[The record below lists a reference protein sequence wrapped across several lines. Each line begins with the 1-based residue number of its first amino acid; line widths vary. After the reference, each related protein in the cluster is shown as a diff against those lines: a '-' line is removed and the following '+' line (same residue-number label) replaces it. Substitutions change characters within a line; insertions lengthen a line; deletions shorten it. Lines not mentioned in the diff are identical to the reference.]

1 LRTLPGVLALIVAAA
16 LLAAILLTSR
26 AGAHFLLSSVE
37 WAGGSTPVDQLA
49 SAQAI
54 ALLGGRT
61 ARVHFAARLQR
72 RTGLPLLISGKGTGD
87 APFAAESE
95 KMAQILRDEYRI
107 APRWVE
113 KESLDTA
120 GNALFSWCLVGPQGI
135 RRVAL
140 VTDPRHMLRARS
152 AFRAV
157 GFEVLPAPTE
167 NPDARP
173 ALAWRD
179 LLPTRRLQ
187 PQSVQALVE
196 WAGAAAML
204 WEGWFGRLSGAQ
216 NCASSSARIATKLH
230 IAVRN
235 SIQGPGRASR
245 WGNSSSAVRRRERSH
260 WRPSRQ
266 S

>member
-1 LRTLPGVLALIVAAA
+1 MRTVPGVLAATLVAA
-16 LLAAILLTSR
+16 LLVVLLLTSR
-26 AGAHFLLSSVE
+26 AGAHVLLSSVE
-37 WAGGSTPVDQLA
+37 WSGGSTPPDQLA

-72 RTGLPLLISGKGTGD
+72 RTGLPLLVTGKGTGD

-120 GNALFSWCLVGPQGI
+120 GNALFSWCLVGVQGV

-152 AFRAV
+152 AFYAV
-157 GFEVLPAPTE
+157 GFEVLPVPTE

-204 WEGWFGRLSGAQ
+204 WEGWFGELSGAQ
-216 NCASSSARIATKLH
+216 NCVSSSARIATKLQTAATKSSH
-230 IAVRN
+230 
-235 SIQGPGRASR
+235 GPGRASR
-245 WGNSSSAVRRRERSH
+245 SGNSSSAVSRRQPSH
-260 WRPSRQ
+260 SRPSRE